1 MVSRHR
7 RILLPLLVPSW
18 AVFAQTSRGISS
30 LSSSD
35 VITSSAILSTSISS
49 VSLSSISSVP
59 ISLSSSISGRP
70 SSTSSAIRQAPT
82 SGAEPSTDP
91 SDPPDVKDSGLV
103 VPDFSA
109 AWEAAHQKASAK
121 IGGFT
126 LEDLVNTATGAE
138 AFGPSRRCVGNTIPI
153 TSNGGW
159 PGLCLEDGPLAVR
172 LADRVTLFPSG
183 LNTATTFNR
192 TLIRQR
198 GLFMGTEF
206 KDKGVNVALG
216 PMMNMLRVPAA
227 GRNFEGF
234 GADPFLSGEAAYETV
249 LGLQQGG
256 VQACSKHYIANEQ
269 ETSRTTSTSQV
280 DDRTLHEIYAQPFL
294 RSVMAGTASIMCS
307 YNQLN
312 GTYACENNGTLS
324 RMLKEEFGFQ
334 GFVVSDWGATHST
347 VLSTLSGLDMD
358 MPGSGGPNNSFFGST
373 LVTAVRNGSVPMSRV
388 TEMATRILGSW
399 YFLHQDSPSF
409 PPVNFDGNHQSN
421 ETTNQHIDVQANH
434 KEVVRAI
441 GAASVVLLKNVNG
454 TLPLKKPRSLILVGR
469 DAGPSVIGPNAP
481 GGGPAAQGILAVGGG
496 SGAGGFPYLISPY
509 EAIQARARDDHTS
522 ISWVL
527 DDFNLPSAR
536 TMSTGKFVAVVFV
549 NINSSEGSDRRNLTL
564 ADGAEDLIQAV
575 AGVNSNTVV
584 VIHAV
589 GQIIMESWIDHPNIT
604 AVLWAGA
611 AGQETGNSIADVL
624 YGDFNPSGRL
634 PFTLAKREEDYPA
647 RVTSGSGIVTV
658 PYTEGLEIDYR
669 AFDARN
675 ITPRFEFGFGLS
687 YTQFD
692 YSNLQISQ
700 VQGSSSSDEDLIRN
714 WEAGKPNPF
723 GVGSSTAAWL
733 HEPAFE
739 VSFNVKNVGDVAG
752 GEIPQ
757 LYVAHPSSAG
767 EPPRVLKGFTDVFLN
782 SGQSKRVTIPLSR
795 HSLSVWDV
803 PGQGWKKPDG
813 QFGIVV
819 GASSRDGRLNGVLQA

>member
-1 MVSRHR
+1 MLFLHR
-7 RILLPLLVPSW
+7 RILLQLLVPSS
-18 AVFAQTSRGISS
+18 AVFAQTSGVVSSSS
-30 LSSSD
+30 LASSGVTTGS
-35 VITSSAILSTSISS
+35 TILSTSFSS
-49 VSLSSISSVP
+49 ALAS
-59 ISLSSSISGRP
+59 ISLSSTSSGRP
-70 SSTSSAIRQAPT
+70 SSTSTSILQTPT
-82 SGAEPSTDP
+82 FGAGPSSDP
-91 SDPPDVKDSGLV
+91 LDPPDVKDSGVV

-109 AWEAAHQKASAK
+109 AWEAAYQKAGAK
-121 IGGFT
+121 IAGFT
-126 LEDLVNTATGAE
+126 LEDLVNTATGVE
-138 AFGPSRRCVGNTIPI
+138 AFGPSRRCVGNTLPI
-153 TSNGGW
+153 SSNGGW
-159 PGLCLEDGPLAVR
+159 PGLCLQDGPLGVR
-172 LADRVTLFPSG
+172 LADRITTFPTG

-256 VQACSKHYIANEQ
+256 VQACSKHFIANEQ
-269 ETSRTTSTSQV
+269 ETARTTSTSNV

-307 YNQLN
+307 YNQIN
-312 GTYACENNGTLS
+312 GTYACENNATLS

-334 GFVVSDWGATHST
+334 GFVTSDWGATHST
-347 VLSTLSGLDMD
+347 VASTLSGLDMD
-358 MPGSGGPNNSFFGST
+358 MPGSGGPNNSFFGGT
-373 LVTAVRNGSVPMSRV
+373 LVNAVQNGSVPMSRV
-388 TEMATRILGSW
+388 TDMATRILASW
-399 YFLHQDSPSF
+399 YFLHQDSSSF
-409 PPVNFDGNHQSN
+409 PAVNFDGNHPNN
-421 ETTNQHIDVQANH
+421 EATNEHIDVQANH
-434 KEVVRAI
+434 KDVVRAI
-441 GAASVVLLKNVNG
+441 GAASVVLLKNVRG
-454 TLPLKKPRSLILVGR
+454 ALPLNKPRSLILVGR
-469 DAGPSVIGPNAP
+469 DAGPSVIGPNSP

-496 SGAGGFPYLISPY
+496 SGAAGFPYLISPY

-527 DDFNLPSAR
+527 DDFNLPSAASL
-536 TMSTGKFVAVVFV
+536 STGKSAAVVFV
-549 NINSSEGSDRRNLTL
+549 NINSSEGSDRKNLTL
-564 ADGAEDLIQAV
+564 ADDTEALIQAV
-575 AGVNSNTVV
+575 AATNPNTIVV
-584 VIHAV
+584 VHSV
-589 GQIIMESWIDHPNIT
+589 GPVIIESWIDHLNIT
-604 AVLWAGA
+604 GVLWAGA

-634 PFTLAKREEDYPA
+634 PYTLAKSEADYPT
-647 RVTSGSGIVTV
+647 RVVSGSPIVPV

-687 YTQFD
+687 YTKFE
-692 YSNLQISQ
+692 YSNLQISRAQ
-700 VQGSSSSDEDLIRN
+700 NSSSDQALIQN
-714 WEAGKPNPF
+714 WEAGKPNPPA
-723 GVGSSTAAWL
+723 VGSSTAAWL

-757 LYVAHPSSAG
+757 LYVAHPQSAG

-782 SGQSKRVTIPLSR
+782 TGQTKLVTIPLSR

-803 PGQGWKKPDG
+803 KGQGWKKPTG
-813 QFGIVV
+813 QIGIVV
-819 GASSRDGRLNGVLQA
+819 GASSRDERLNGVLPA